1 MDNETLAKLAGIM
14 LIWVLVSFALGF
26 VIARVAMWWKRW
38 NSDEYGA
45 ELLSKAR
52 EDKAQ

>member
-14 LIWVLVSFALGF
+14 VIWLLVSFALGF
-26 VIARVAMWWKRW
+26 VIARIAMRWKKW

-45 ELLSKAR
+45 ELLAKAR